1 MHQTT
6 CLALQL
12 DFCDDLFVE
21 PLSGQWFRLG
31 AWTITHLREGRGVED
46 RVFRQTLLLGP
57 GDFAEIFDSL
67 ESVGNVIGAGKLGKP
82 HVYITQEGERKHY
95 SYAPFHRFEF
105 DFSSAVAE
113 PLVFVRSTTS
123 GTRLFINP
131 DLWFFSELEEKSPNC
146 GIWWDPRRGV
156 EALRR
161 RLIGQENV
169 EIIEIR
175 TDYLLKYLQARQLSL
190 VVGHYRHLRLF
201 NPSPGTVDMFVEG
214 KLTLGSLEQAAKAV
228 LQNGWH
234 AKDIL
239 GGAPFLE
246 RRLHLWFQIMPP
258 AIDIEDPWS
267 DQPSFDPYIFTLP
280 TSVGPVAPARWKH
293 FHPSDGRSFEGGVSI
308 S

>member
-1 MHQTT
+1 
-6 CLALQL
+6 
-12 DFCDDLFVE
+12 
-21 PLSGQWFRLG
+21 
-31 AWTITHLREGRGVED
+31 
-46 RVFRQTLLLGP
+46 
-57 GDFAEIFDSL
+57 
-67 ESVGNVIGAGKLGKP
+67 
-82 HVYITQEGERKHY
+82 
-95 SYAPFHRFEF
+95 
-105 DFSSAVAE
+105 
-113 PLVFVRSTTS
+113 
-123 GTRLFINP
+123 
-131 DLWFFSELEEKSPNC
+131 
-146 GIWWDPRRGV
+146 
-156 EALRR
+156 LRR

-293 FHPSDGRSFEGGVSI
+293 FHPSDGRSFEGGVCDFMRRVYFRQEVLTKYEGASGFDVAEDGSVSCRDYWGLGRSTARLGNELLSTAI
-308 S
+308 GDFAEGVPFEEWPHWQQFAVEPPSRETAVVLREEQTVAAAVNSVVEALDELNIAFATMASSLGVAIPDVPWRGSLDSLTGRQLK